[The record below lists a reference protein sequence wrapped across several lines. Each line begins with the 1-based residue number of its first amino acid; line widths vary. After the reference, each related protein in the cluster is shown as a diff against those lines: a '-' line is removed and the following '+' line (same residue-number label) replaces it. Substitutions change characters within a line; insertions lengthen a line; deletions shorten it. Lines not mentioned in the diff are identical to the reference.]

1 MGFKCFLQWCSIWSE
16 IIVLLTG
23 PGCFSQIKSNIRMAN
38 DRLLLWIL
46 RGERGR
52 DSILSQEVRKP
63 DGISIGCF
71 FLNLFKFKLV
81 HNHGQRSGFE
91 RYVRGHHVTL
101 LTVFLSIT
109 TIMSAIRNLKV
120 RTPRLSSFKQR
131 SMCFKNY
138 KATPAWPGKR
148 YNLLSFEKIYI
159 YHKLNPK
166 ILQYFPQSE
175 AAGVHEAKP
184 GELLIWLQ
192 WWKWQEV
199 KNFWFVCFKSPSP
212 INNQNI
218 LIYTFK

>member
-1 MGFKCFLQWCSIWSE
+1 MNSSGWTRSWLD
-16 IIVLLTG
+16 IIAGGQKT
-23 PGCFSQIKSNIRMAN
+23 
-38 DRLLLWIL
+38 
-46 RGERGR
+46 GR
-52 DSILSQEVRKP
+52 DLYRML
-63 DGISIGCF
+63 

-199 KNFWFVCFKSPSP
+199 KYFFGSFVL
-212 INNQNI
+212 N
-218 LIYTFK
+218 LRHR